1 MVAPPLL
8 IGAEPGPVFLGNGPQ
23 DPARHACGHHA
34 QGAAL
39 LGLAAALREANV
51 LDGLCGRIRLCAVP
65 AEELDAIFDP
75 RAFLT
80 RAGVVFDRLE
90 QLSFE

>member
-1 MVAPPLL
+1 MRE
-8 IGAEPGPVFLGNGPQ
+8 GE
-23 DPARHACGHHA
+23 
-34 QGAAL
+34 
-39 LGLAAALREANV
+39 LAILAS
-51 LDGLCGRIRLCAVP
+51 
-65 AEELDAIFDP
+65 ELDKIFDP